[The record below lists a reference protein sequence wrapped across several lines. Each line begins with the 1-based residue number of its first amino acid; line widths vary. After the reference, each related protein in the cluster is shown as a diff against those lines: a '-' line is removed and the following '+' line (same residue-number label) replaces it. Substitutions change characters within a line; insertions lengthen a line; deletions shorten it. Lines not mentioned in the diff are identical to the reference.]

1 MSAAQDAHD
10 NEYAESHEH
19 DGSNDQ
25 DRQEE
30 YYDDDDH
37 TFTIEAPSS
46 QTHDQSQ
53 SNGRSASVSTGVDL
67 HGPSMPRGTKR
78 KEAWDD
84 SQVESG
90 ATNALLVSDLHW
102 WTSEDDLRG
111 WINDAGVEH
120 DLKDISFNEH
130 KVNGKSKGQAY
141 LEFDS
146 SQSASVA
153 KHRIESLTEGPN
165 NTRPFS
171 VAFNTATNNP
181 FKTLPKDA
189 PARDKEQRYGRG
201 GAYNSAPPRGEYGQ
215 GFRGRGRGGFDRG
228 GYNNQSF
235 NRNFSGP
242 AGGFGYG
249 DYSNNSMGMRNG
261 FGMARGGM
269 MGNNMHHRPR
279 QQLPPRDSTVTPA
292 SRPVVRNAPSA
303 SPALNAATPDRAF
316 RVPAAVRPSG
326 DEAPKAAKV
335 AIPRLKRS
343 AGSATEVGGVRTS
356 TGGRHRVNHACEPCR
371 HRKTK
376 CSGERPECRHCQD
389 FKISCYY
396 ADGKRDR
403 VKKQFGA
410 MTEKVGDYEKLL
422 ADLATRVSEADA
434 LLIHTVLDKE
444 PSQEAASQA
453 PDPAPLPSIEVD
465 AADEESGGE
474 SEASAGAGSTGAVD
488 RTREDFTREEAKGT
502 GFMGKNS
509 ELTWLQRLDQETQKG
524 NDPVSEERQPGSLHP
539 SLQGAATATAA
550 LDSRDRPS
558 VTEVSYHLDDL
569 SIFPYE
575 PVDPYEFPSPDMA
588 QHLFHVYM
596 TRAHPTFPIVGK
608 LTLAAQFQRVFS
620 GKSPRPPDKWLA
632 IINTIFAI
640 GAQYAQ
646 LVQADWRGGE
656 HDHLIY
662 FNRAR
667 LLGVTAESVFEHA
680 DLQSIQIMGLMS
692 FYFLTVSQI
701 NRAWMLIGIAIRQA
715 TALGMNLRN
724 ETTTLKDPLKEIRY
738 RVWWALYTLEHRL
751 CSMTGRINCI
761 LDEHCIAPLPAPV
774 EEERFDTPDG
784 LYLLSKECQ
793 QNERIP
799 YSNSPSIASHSPTE
813 SAFRSQA
820 TKTAESRSPSTR
832 PNLPPSLEWA
842 RDAPPSAALYFLHLV
857 QLSRFTQDIFRQLY
871 NPSAIGG
878 TWSDIQH
885 VISKLDDQLENWYC
899 QVPAIFDFRR
909 NQRDRDFYEFRLSLG
924 FFYYGSKIMIYRP
937 CLCRLDRKIPNQS
950 PKSMDFNRAGAM
962 GCVDAARDMLKLI
975 PNEPNPIGL
984 LTVGPWWSI
993 LHFLVQA
1000 ATVLMLEISFRA
1012 HHMPEE
1018 ADAVLEAAKKAIRWL
1033 HALGQDNLSA
1043 QRAWVLCNYMLHRAV
1058 SKIGREV
1065 NDMPIHPPGRR
1076 AVSVSSAER
1085 AAMAAMITGSST
1097 ATATD
1102 MRPYAWAVGS
1112 LHLGSH
1118 LPNPAVTMPGDFSYS
1133 SLDRLMQ
1140 YDQYFPLDQAASQA
1154 MSSGMSQGHVP
1165 DLSYGHPSSAEIEF
1179 LNQAYHEGEGH
1190 QGMPS
1195 GKSGD

>member
-1 MSAAQDAHD
+1 MSAAQDTHD
-10 NEYAESHEH
+10 DEYPASHEH

-25 DRQEE
+25 DRQDE

-37 TFTIEAPSS
+37 TFTVEAPSS
-46 QTHDQSQ
+46 QTYDQPQSQ
-53 SNGRSASVSTGVDL
+53 SNGRSASVSTSVEV
-67 HGPSMPRGTKR
+67 HGTAVSRGTKR
-78 KEAWDD
+78 KETWDD
-84 SQVESG
+84 SLVESG

-111 WINDAGVEH
+111 WINEAGVEH

-146 SQSASVA
+146 SQSASAA

-171 VAFNTATNNP
+171 VSFNAATNNP

-215 GFRGRGRGGFDRG
+215 GFRGRGRGFDRG

-242 AGGFGYG
+242 TGGPWGR
-249 DYSNNSMGMRNG
+249 DLEPAIN
-261 FGMARGGM
+261 AA
-269 MGNNMHHRPR
+269 
-279 QQLPPRDSTVTPA
+279 LPPRDLTVAPA
-292 SRPVVRNAPSA
+292 SRPVVRTAPSV
-303 SPALNAATPDRAF
+303 SPAQNAASPDRAF
-316 RVPAAVRPSG
+316 RIPAAVRPPG
-326 DEAPKAAKV
+326 DEAARSAKV

-343 AGSATEVGGVRTS
+343 AESATEVGGVVRTAA
-356 TGGRHRVNHACEPCR
+356 GGRHRVNHACEPCR

-389 FKISCYY
+389 FKIPCYY

-444 PSQEAASQA
+444 PSQEAASQV
-453 PDPAPLPSIEVD
+453 PDLVPLPDLAPLPSIEVD
-465 AADEESGGE
+465 AAEEESGGE
-474 SEASAGAGSTGAVD
+474 SEASAGAGSTGALD

-524 NDPVSEERQPGSLHP
+524 NDSVSEERQPGRMRP
-539 SLQGAATATAA
+539 SLPGSASAAT
-550 LDSRDRPS
+550 LDTRDRPS

-588 QHLFHVYM
+588 QHLFHAYM

-646 LVQADWRGGE
+646 LVQADWRGSE
-656 HDHLIY
+656 HDHLTY
-662 FNRAR
+662 FTRAR

-715 TALGMNLRN
+715 TALGLNLRN
-724 ETTTLKDPLKEIRY
+724 ETATLKDPLKEIRY

-774 EEERFDTPDG
+774 EEERFESPDG

-799 YSNSPSIASHSPTE
+799 YSNSPSIASHSPSE
-813 SAFRSQA
+813 SASRTQA
-820 TKTAESRSPSTR
+820 TKTTDSRSPSTR
-832 PNLPPSLEWA
+832 LAPNLEWA

-950 PKSMDFNRAGAM
+950 PKSMDFNRAGAT

-1065 NDMPIHPPGRR
+1065 TDMPIHPPGRR

-1085 AAMAAMITGSST
+1085 AAMAAMITGSGA

-1102 MRPYAWAVGS
+1102 MRAYPWPAGS
-1112 LHLGSH
+1112 SHHLGSNV
-1118 LPNPAVTMPGDFSYS
+1118 PNPAATMPGDFSYS

-1140 YDQYFPLDQAASQA
+1140 YDQYFPLDPASQG
-1154 MSSGMSQGHVP
+1154 MNSGMDQSHVP
-1165 DLSYGHPSSAEIEF
+1165 DMYSHHPSSAEIEF

-1190 QGMPS
+1190 QGLPPGS
-1195 GKSGD
+1195 SSS